1 MSFYSRVSFVKKVK
15 AGTPISYGQTWKA
28 PRDTFIATVPVG
40 YADGFNRLFS
50 NRGRMLVNGRSYPVA
65 GRVCMD
71 QTMIDL
77 GPETDVKVGDEVVLI
92 GKSGDLE
99 ITAYEWAEKLNTI
112 TYEVTT
118 QVNQRVKR
126 YYD

>member
-1 MSFYSRVSFVKKVK
+1 
-15 AGTPISYGQTWKA
+15 
-28 PRDTFIATVPVG
+28 
-40 YADGFNRLFS
+40 
-50 NRGRMLVNGRSYPVA
+50 
-65 GRVCMD
+65 
-71 QTMIDL
+71 
-77 GPETDVKVGDEVVLI
+77 VKVGDEVVLI